1 MRNFKFFQGVVYY
14 SATTISGEVLWTNEN
29 MAEMERNR
37 RRHSQRE
44 QTNRMRNFGARIRN
58 NRTYSIYSGR

>member
-44 QTNRMRNFGARIRN
+44 QTNRMRNFGTRLRN
-58 NRTYSIYSGR
+58 NRTYSTYRR